1 MKEEEINMPLSFDS
15 EEAYIKKMMK
25 MMKYENRDPKGKRL
39 FKLKIEGDC
48 TFLPGANFRGRGGR
62 Q

>member
-1 MKEEEINMPLSFDS
+1 MPLSFNC
-15 EEAYIKKMMK
+15 EEEYIEKMIE
-25 MMKYENRDPKGKRL
+25 MMRHENRDPLGRKL

-48 TFLPGANFRGRGGR
+48 TFLPGGNFRGRGGR